1 MAGLSAQQRKF
12 CEEYVKSKNKRQSA
26 IDAGYAPNSAHVT
39 ASRLLNNANVEA
51 YISELLERS
60 ALRTIVTLETLTAE
74 LNEARAIALQQDDA
88 GELRQNTMAK
98 AKLHGLDV
106 NKIDA
111 NVGTTVVIKGD
122 ATKL

>member
-39 ASRLLNNANVEA
+39 ASRLLNNAKVEA
-51 YISELLERS
+51 YIGELLERS
-60 ALRTIVTLETLTAE
+60 AQRTLVTLESLTAE
-74 LNEARAIALQQDDA
+74 LDEARAIALSDEDA

-106 NKIDA
+106 NKIDT
-111 NVGTTVVIKGD
+111 NVTFNPTISGD
-122 ATKL
+122 DAKV